1 MYNEFTPAGEMMKI
15 VGDYFDLYEIT
26 TESGKLY
33 FGDREMEIVRAVQDT
48 LYFKLPTDAAVG
60 AKVKQ
65 SFASPLAIL
74 KRQYCPL
81 IATGVGPLLRYC
93 PPPHPVNGSW

>member
-1 MYNEFTPAGEMMKI
+1 MMKI

-48 LYFKLPTDAAVG
+48 LYFNFLLMQQLVLKLKLSVRLQE
-60 AKVKQ
+60 K
-65 SFASPLAIL
+65 
-74 KRQYCPL
+74 
-81 IATGVGPLLRYC
+81 
-93 PPPHPVNGSW
+93 